1 MEEMNELFLLMTDF
15 IFKDCHLQNNHAFEF
30 IGKVQ
35 QDLSVRV
42 LASTDFGPEGNI
54 GMISHCSLT
63 LVLGPLISFFFFFF
77 FFVIFSHPPTFLY
90 RRRQSPGTFHN
101 E

>member
-1 MEEMNELFLLMTDF
+1 MNELFLLLTDF

-54 GMISHCSLT
+54 GMISH
-63 LVLGPLISFFFFFF
+63 
-77 FFVIFSHPPTFLY
+77 
-90 RRRQSPGTFHN
+90 
-101 E
+101 

>member
-1 MEEMNELFLLMTDF
+1 MNELFLLLTDF

-63 LVLGPLISFFFFFF
+63 LVLGPPS
-77 FFVIFSHPPTFLY
+77 S
-90 RRRQSPGTFHN
+90 SPILSRFYIGVVNLLAHFTMN
-101 E
+101 D

>member
-63 LVLGPLISFFFFFF
+63 LVLGPLISFFFLLLFRHLLPS
-77 FFVIFSHPPTFLY
+77 SHVSISSSSSISWHIS
-90 RRRQSPGTFHN
+90 Q
-101 E
+101 

>member
-1 MEEMNELFLLMTDF
+1 MNELFLLLTDF
-15 IFKDCHLQNNHAFEF
+15 ILKDCHLQNNHAFEF

-63 LVLGPLISFFFFFF
+63 LVLGLLISSLFFFLFSFF
-77 FFVIFSHPPTFLY
+77 SSPFLY
-90 RRRQSPGTFHN
+90 CRRQSPGTFHN

>member
-1 MEEMNELFLLMTDF
+1 MNELFLLLTDF
-15 IFKDCHLQNNHAFEF
+15 ILKDCHLQNNHAFEF

-63 LVLGPLISFFFFFF
+63 LVLGPPS
-77 FFVIFSHPPTFLY
+77 SS
-90 RRRQSPGTFHN
+90 SPILSRFYIGVVNLLAHFTIN
-101 E
+101 N